1 MFDTLIQVDRY
12 MDSFAIESD
21 PDLEID
27 LLLDQIFQDF
37 DLITLEIFEETMSNF
52 GNDSKG
58 KQISKLYQSMFSN
71 LVENTE
77 NWMEVQNRYYQ
88 QQMQLWL
95 GMFGKQTGAAI
106 EPVAKP
112 EKTDRRFSAPEW
124 EQYPFFDYLKQ
135 FYLITSNWMI
145 DLVEKT
151 NVDEDIKRKLRF
163 YTRQYVDALSPT
175 NFAAT
180 NPEVIKLAI
189 ETKGESI
196 SSGLKNLLED
206 LEKGRISM
214 TDEGAFEVGK
224 NLATTEGAVVYRHEL
239 FELIQYKPLTEQVSE
254 RPLLIVPPCINKY
267 YILDLQAKNSF
278 VRYAVAEGHT
288 VLLVSWR
295 NVPEELGAVTFDQ
308 YVSAVHDALTV
319 SVEIGGVE
327 KVNALG
333 FCIGGALL
341 TTALAILR
349 AQKQMPVASVTLL
362 TTLLDYSDPGEISVF
377 IDEELVNKREVE
389 FKDGGLV
396 SGRELAATFSSLRA
410 NDLIWF
416 YVVNNYLKGKT
427 PDAFDILYWNS
438 DSTNLPGTMYAY
450 YLRNFYFEN
459 NLRKP
464 NALTL
469 CNTPVDIS
477 KINVPTYIFAA
488 REDHIVPWK
497 TAYEST
503 QILSG
508 KLEFVLG
515 ASGHIAGVVN
525 PASANKR
532 NYWVNGVVGPDA
544 DQWLATAESVPGSW
558 WTHWMSWLKQ
568 KGGKQIPARAIGTE
582 KYQPIEAAPGSYVK
596 VRCED

>member
-1 MFDTLIQVDRY
+1 MFDTLTQVDRY
-12 MDSFAIESD
+12 MDSITIELD

-27 LLLDQIFQDF
+27 LLLDQLFQDF

-58 KQISKLYQSMFSN
+58 TQISKLYQSMFSN

-77 NWMEVQNRYYQ
+77 SWMEVQNRYYQ
-88 QQMQLWL
+88 QQMQLWMS
-95 GMFGKQTGAAI
+95 MFGRQTGAEI
-106 EPVAKP
+106 DPVAKP
-112 EKTDRRFSAPEW
+112 EKTDRRFNSPEW

-135 FYLITSNWMI
+135 FYLITSNWMV
-145 DLVEKT
+145 DMVEKT
-151 NVDEDIKRKLRF
+151 NVDEEIKRKLLF

-224 NLATTEGAVVYRHEL
+224 NLSVTEGAVVYRHDL
-239 FELIQYKPLTEQVSE
+239 FELIQYTPLTEQVCE

-278 VRYAVAEGHT
+278 VRYAVAEGNT
-288 VLLVSWR
+288 VFLVSWR
-295 NVPEELGAVTFDQ
+295 NVPEELGKVTFDQ
-308 YVSAVHDALTV
+308 YVEAVQKAIEV
-319 SVEIGGVE
+319 SNEVGNVE

-341 TTALAILR
+341 TSALAVLR
-349 AQKQMPVASVTLL
+349 AHKQMPVASVTLL
-362 TTLLDYSDPGEISVF
+362 TTLLDYNDPGEISVF
-377 IDEELVNKREVE
+377 IDEDLIKKREKE

-396 SGRELAATFSSLRA
+396 SGQELAATFSSLRA

-450 YLRNFYFEN
+450 YLRNFYYEN

-464 NALTL
+464 NALTM

-477 KINVPTYIFAA
+477 KINVPTYVFAA

-532 NYWVNGVVGPDA
+532 NYWVNGVMGPDA
-544 DQWLATAESVPGSW
+544 DQWLATAESMPGSW
-558 WTHWMSWLKQ
+558 WTHWMQWLKQ
-568 KGGKQIPARAIGTE
+568 KGGKQIPARPVGTE
-582 KYQPIEAAPGSYVK
+582 KYPAIEAAPGSYVK
-596 VRCED
+596 VRCAS